1 MPKRTLRANGNCLN
15 PTKTITYVRRKADGT
30 FGKTVDMGRSLS
42 ADKRT
47 AAKRKVPKAQG
58 EQGDTKQ

>member
-1 MPKRTLRANGNCLN
+1 MD
-15 PTKTITYVRRKADGT
+15 VRRKAGGT